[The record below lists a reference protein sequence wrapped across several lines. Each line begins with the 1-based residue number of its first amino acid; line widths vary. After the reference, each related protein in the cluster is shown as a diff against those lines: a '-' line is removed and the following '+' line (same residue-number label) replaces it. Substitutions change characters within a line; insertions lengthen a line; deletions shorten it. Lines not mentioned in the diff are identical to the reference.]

1 MSMDK
6 DIHDIDSWIVAM
18 LDGNITESDLT
29 ALRHWT
35 DASEANR
42 DDVYN
47 RVRSLFAMEMEVNP
61 HHVDVDD
68 AFQRFLH
75 RIGDEETESGK
86 DQVEES
92 SSRSIPLWMKVVVA
106 AAIFLVILIP
116 WISYHVIT
124 THVESKF
131 SAIAMEAPD
140 GSQLNLILPD
150 STEVKLNSG
159 SILRYSQGY
168 GITDRNVFLQ
178 GEGYFKVKHQKE
190 MPFKVYTPELV
201 VSDLGTEFDVCS
213 YQDDDVARVDLFA
226 GKAGLDNRL
235 SRQGGYILQSGDR
248 MTMDKRTGE
257 MKFYRNVLGAE
268 DRTEMNDLYFED
280 MSIPEIAKILSRSY
294 GVRIEVSQRLNHVRF
309 YGFFNRK
316 EDTLGKILQSM
327 SNTGQIK
334 YKYVKGK
341 YVMY

>member
-1 MSMDK
+1 MSMDR

-18 LDGNITESDLT
+18 VDGSITEVDLA
-29 ALRHWT
+29 ALKHWT

-42 DDVYN
+42 DYAYK
-47 RVRSLFAMEMEVNP
+47 RVQSLFAMEVEANP
-61 HHVDVDD
+61 HHIDVEA
-68 AFQRFLH
+68 AFQRFLS
-75 RIGDEETESGK
+75 RVEDEDTQPLEDG
-86 DQVEES
+86 EEAALL
-92 SSRSIPLWMKVVVA
+92 RSIPLWMKVVVA

-116 WISYHVIT
+116 WVSYHVIT
-124 THVESKF
+124 TNVESKF
-131 SAIAMEAPD
+131 SSIAMEAPD
-140 GSQLNLILPD
+140 GSQLNLVLPD

-159 SILRYSQGY
+159 STLRYSQGY

-178 GEGYFKVKHQKE
+178 GEGYFKVKHQEK
-190 MPFKVYTPELV
+190 MPFKVYTSELV
-201 VSDLGTEFDVCS
+201 VSDLGTEFDVRS
-213 YQDDDVARVDLFA
+213 YQDDDVVSVDLFA

-235 SRQGGYILQSGDR
+235 SHHGGYILHSGDR
-248 MTMDKRTGE
+248 MMLDKRTGE
-257 MKFYRNVLGAE
+257 MKFYRNVLDAE
-268 DRTEMNDLYFED
+268 DRSEMNDLYFEN

-294 GVRIEVSQRLNHVRF
+294 GVKIEVSQRLNHVRF

-334 YKYVKGK
+334 YKHDKGK